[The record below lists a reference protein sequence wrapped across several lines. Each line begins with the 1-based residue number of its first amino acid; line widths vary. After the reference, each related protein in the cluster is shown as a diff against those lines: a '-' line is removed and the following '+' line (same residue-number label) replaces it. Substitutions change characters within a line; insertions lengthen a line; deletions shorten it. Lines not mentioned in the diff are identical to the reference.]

1 MSRQMLPELHVGQKV
16 LVRPGPQAHAVEA
29 LVMAF
34 DEHKGTVTVAPIG
47 YAIKW
52 LARPRAISDMN
63 GLYLHHESDCFRF
76 KRQPYFG

>member
-1 MSRQMLPELHVGQKV
+1 MPRQLLPELHIGQKV
-16 LVRPGPQAHAVEA
+16 MVRPDPTAHAIAA
-29 LVMAF
+29 LVTAF

-63 GLYLHHESDCFRF
+63 GLYLHHEQHRFCF
-76 KRQPYFG
+76 KPQPFWG